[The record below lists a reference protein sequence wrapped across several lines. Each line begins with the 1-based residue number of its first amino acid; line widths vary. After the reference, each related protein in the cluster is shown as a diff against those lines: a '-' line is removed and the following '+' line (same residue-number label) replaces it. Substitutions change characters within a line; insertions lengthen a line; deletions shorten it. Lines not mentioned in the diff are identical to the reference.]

1 MNDRRKPRLIDKY
14 AGRLMATQVID
25 YIAAQG
31 SVAPVVDG
39 RLKTAD

>member
-1 MNDRRKPRLIDKY
+1 MNSRPRRSLL
-14 AGRLMATQVID
+14 AGHQGQVID

-39 RLKTAD
+39 RLQTAD